1 MEEIDRKQ
9 HWENIYQTKELKDVS
24 WYQPTPETS
33 LEFISNLKIAKDAKI
48 IDVGGGDSFL
58 VEFLLDLGYNDITVL
73 DISANAIERAKGRMG
88 ESAQKV
94 KWIVSDVT
102 QFNPTEKYD
111 LWHDRAAFHFLRSK
125 NDIES
130 YLKILN
136 QSIAENGQLIIGTF
150 SEDGPLKCSGIE
162 IKQYSEES
170 MVNQFQA
177 DFEKITCLQVVHP
190 TPFDTTQN
198 FTFCSFKRRN

>member
-33 LEFISNLKIAKDAKI
+33 LEFIANLKIAKDAKI

-58 VEFLLDLGYNDITVL
+58 AEFLLDLGYTDISVL
-73 DISANAIERAKGRMG
+73 DISSNAIERAKERMG

-111 LWHDRAAFHFLRSK
+111 LWHDRAAFHFLRSE

-136 QSIAENGQLIIGTF
+136 QSITENGQLIIGTF
-150 SEDGPLKCSGIE
+150 SEDGPLKCSGID

-170 MVNQFQA
+170 MVNQFKTH
-177 DFEKITCLQVVHP
+177 FEKIACIQVVHP

>member
-24 WYQPTPETS
+24 WYQPQPETS

-73 DISANAIERAKGRMG
+73 DISANAIERAKARMG

-94 KWIVSDVT
+94 KWIVSDIT

-111 LWHDRAAFHFLRSK
+111 LWHDRAAFHFLRSE
-125 NDIES
+125 NDIEN
-130 YLKILN
+130 YMKVLN
-136 QSIAENGQLIIGTF
+136 KSIAENGQIIIGTF

-162 IKQYSEES
+162 IKQYSEKS

-177 DFEKITCLQVVHP
+177 DFENIACLQVVHT

>member
-1 MEEIDRKQ
+1 MEENNRKQ
-9 HWENIYQTKELKDVS
+9 HWENIYQTKELTDVS
-24 WYQPTPETS
+24 WYQPIPETS
-33 LEFISNLKIAKDAKI
+33 LAMIEKLQLSKDAKI

-58 VEFLLDLGYNDITVL
+58 AEFLLNLGYTDITLL
-73 DISANAIERAKGRMG
+73 DISTNAIERAKERMG

-94 KWIVSDVT
+94 NWIVSDVT

-111 LWHDRAAFHFLRSK
+111 LWHDRAAFHFLRSE
-125 NDIES
+125 NDIEV
-130 YLKILN
+130 YLDVL
-136 QSIAENGQLIIGTF
+136 QHAIAEKGQLIIGTF

-170 MVNQFQA
+170 MAKQFEA
-177 DFEKITCLQVVHP
+177 DFEKIACLQVVHP

-198 FTFCSFKRRN
+198 FTFCSFKRKN

>member
-33 LEFISNLKIAKDAKI
+33 LEFIANLKIAKDAKI

-58 VEFLLDLGYNDITVL
+58 AEFLLDLGYTDISVL
-73 DISANAIERAKGRMG
+73 DISANAIERAKERMG

-111 LWHDRAAFHFLRSK
+111 LWHDRAAFHFLRSE

-170 MVNQFQA
+170 MVNQFKTH
-177 DFEKITCLQVVHP
+177 FEKIACIQVVHP

>member
-33 LEFISNLKIAKDAKI
+33 LEFIANLKIAKDAKI

-58 VEFLLDLGYNDITVL
+58 AEFLLDLGYTDISVL
-73 DISANAIERAKGRMG
+73 DISANAIERAKERMG

-111 LWHDRAAFHFLRSK
+111 LWHDRAAFHFLRSE

-136 QSIAENGQLIIGTF
+136 QSITENGQLIIGTF

-170 MVNQFQA
+170 MVNQFKTH
-177 DFEKITCLQVVHP
+177 FEKIACIQVVHP

>member
-33 LEFISNLKIAKDAKI
+33 LEFIANLKIAKDAKI

-58 VEFLLDLGYNDITVL
+58 AEFLLDLGYTDISVL
-73 DISANAIERAKGRMG
+73 DISSNAIERAKERMG

-111 LWHDRAAFHFLRSK
+111 LWHDRAAFHFLRSE

-170 MVNQFQA
+170 MVNQFKTH
-177 DFEKITCLQVVHP
+177 FEKIACIQVVHP